1 MADRPRRI
9 FHIAKELNISH
20 TEIIAFLNEE
30 GITVGSH
37 MAPVD
42 DKDYH
47 KILTEF
53 SKEKESIERY
63 RKEQMR
69 REIHDTRFRD
79 TQKSAKKI
87 NLLSLSEQRKLET
100 EEKSKAKK
108 EQQKE
113 TAEKKAAV
121 AKKEAAAK
129 TVEKK
134 AVAAQKK
141 ATPESEKEEQPK
153 KADQKKSKKE
163 TIQKEVQ
170 PTPKKVKLRKINLTD
185 IESEIGKG
193 IRRTRPPATDSKA
206 GTPEKSVEERVR
218 QTLAKI
224 DTKTKKKTYKKG
236 KEIADAAEDVSS
248 KKVIAVPEYASV
260 DELAKYF
267 EVTPSEIIQK
277 CLGLGVL
284 ATINQRLDWDMIEL
298 LAEEHNCVVE
308 KLIEYGDELFSLEDT
323 EEDLSKAKPRAPVI
337 TVMGHVDHGK
347 TSLLDYIRDTNVV
360 AGESGGITQHIGA
373 YQVEQKNNK
382 LITFLDTP
390 GHEAFTAMRS
400 RGAQITD
407 IVILVVAADDS
418 VMPQTIEAISHA
430 RAAQVPIVVA
440 INKIDIPG
448 ADIDKVKREL
458 SENEVLVEDWGGKI
472 QAVEVSAKQGTG
484 IDNLI
489 DGILLESEMLN
500 LQSNFD
506 CPARGTVI
514 ESRIDKG
521 LGPVGTVLIQKG
533 TLSVGD
539 LFICNDSPGK
549 VRALI
554 NERGQRIKE
563 AYPSDAIQIL
573 GFDQVPQAAD
583 IFRVIE
589 DEKILK
595 RLATDRQR
603 LRREIEQKK
612 IATHSL
618 DVISSMIKEGET
630 NMLPLVI
637 KGDVDGSIDAL
648 SETLEKLNTKE
659 VSIKVIH
666 KAVGPISESDIL
678 LAQASNAVI
687 IGFHVQESSNAKLLA
702 KQTGVEVRIYNVI
715 YKVVEEIKLTL
726 EGLLEPDKVEEIVGR
741 ATVLEQFK
749 IPQIGFIAGSQV
761 TEGIIKRNGLARLIR
776 DDEVISEGH
785 QLASLKRFKDDV
797 KEVKEG
803 MECGIALEDVKK
815 YKKDDVIEIYEIKE
829 VKRKLESTT
838 PV

>member
-53 SKEKESIERY
+53 SKDKESIERY

-79 TQKSAKKI
+79 TQRSAKKI

-100 EEKSKAKK
+100 EEKSKANQELK
-108 EQQKE
+108 KE
-113 TAEKKAAV
+113 TAEKTAA
-121 AKKEAAAK
+121 AAQKKAAAK
-129 TVEKK
+129 KVEKK

-141 ATPESEKEEQPK
+141 ADLESGKEEQPK
-153 KADQKKSKKE
+153 KADQKESKKE

-170 PTPKKVKLRKINLTD
+170 AAPKKVKLRKINLTD

-193 IRRTRPPATDSKA
+193 IRRTRPPAPDSKA
-206 GTPEKSVEERVR
+206 GALEKSVEERVR

-308 KLIEYGDELFSLEDT
+308 KLIEYGEELFSLEDT

-373 YQVEQKNNK
+373 YKVEQKNNK
-382 LITFLDTP
+382 MITFLDTP

-440 INKIDIPG
+440 INKIDKPG
-448 ADIDKVKREL
+448 ADVDKVKREL

-484 IDNLI
+484 MDDLI

-521 LGPVGTVLIQKG
+521 LGPVATVLIQKG

-573 GFDQVPQAAD
+573 GFNQVPQAAD

-595 RLATDRQR
+595 RLATDRQ
-603 LRREIEQKK
+603 IS
-612 IATHSL
+612 THSL
-618 DVISSMIKEGET
+618 DIIAAMIKEGET

-648 SETLEKLNTKE
+648 SETLEKLNTEE

-666 KAVGPISESDIL
+666 KAVGPVSESDIL
-678 LAQASNAVI
+678 LAQASDAVI
-687 IGFHVQESSNAKLLA
+687 IGFHVLESSNAKLLA

-715 YKVVEEIKLTL
+715 YKVVEEIKLAL

-785 QLASLKRFKDDV
+785 QLVSLKRFKDDV